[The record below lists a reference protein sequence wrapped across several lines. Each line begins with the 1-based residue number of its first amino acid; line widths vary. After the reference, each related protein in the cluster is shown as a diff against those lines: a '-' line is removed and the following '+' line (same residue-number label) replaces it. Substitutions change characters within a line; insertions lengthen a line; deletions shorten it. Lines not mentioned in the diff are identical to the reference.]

1 MTLASACQFNALS
14 QSTLHRTVSRSVRYE
29 EEVGGNGSWA
39 AVTMFLCPGEIV
51 ASFSVELDLGTEA
64 ASRDHTQVTASV
76 LGDISNETV
85 EDTGA
90 RSVDS
95 GYKSVFI
102 QYLSLLQ
109 GELHDEHCGAGA
121 LLRQQR
127 LLRHRHRR
135 VQVRGRG
142 NITLAAKVYC
152 DLQNK
157 PRHG

>member
-14 QSTLHRTVSRSVRYE
+14 QSTLQRNVSRSVRYE

-85 EDTGA
+85 EDTGT

-102 QYLSLLQ
+102 QYLPLPSF
-109 GELHDEHCGAGA
+109 
-121 LLRQQR
+121 
-127 LLRHRHRR
+127 R
-135 VQVRGRG
+135 VNFTMNTVEQAHYFGSSGFYGTVTAVFRCVGG
-142 NITLAAKVYC
+142 GT
-152 DLQNK
+152 
-157 PRHG
+157 

>member
-1 MTLASACQFNALS
+1 MPCLHQS
-14 QSTLHRTVSRSVRYE
+14 QSTLHRTVSRSVRYA

-157 PRHG
+157 PRDG